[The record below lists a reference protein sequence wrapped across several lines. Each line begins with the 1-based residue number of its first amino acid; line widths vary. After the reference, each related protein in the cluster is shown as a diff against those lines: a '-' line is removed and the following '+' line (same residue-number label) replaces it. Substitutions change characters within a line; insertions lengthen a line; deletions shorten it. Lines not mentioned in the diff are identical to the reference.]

1 MGVKVCVEC
10 GATFDAQRN
19 TRRCPDC
26 RGVKEARPA
35 PEGGVLGATR
45 AQLAAI
51 GRAESPLGA
60 TALVLAGRL
69 DAGAD
74 PGSAMAAMAKELRGI
89 MADLLKEAPVVAD
102 PVDELRARRKARLG
116 A

>member
-1 MGVKVCVEC
+1 MGVKRCVEC
-10 GATFDAQRN
+10 GGTFDARRN
-19 TRRCPDC
+19 QKRCPAC
-26 RGVKEARPA
+26 RGVPA
-35 PEGGVLGATR
+35 EGPGLEGGVLVATR
-45 AQLAAI
+45 AQLVAI

-60 TALVLAGRL
+60 ASLVLAARL

-89 MADLLKEAPVVAD
+89 MADLLRDAPAVAD
-102 PVDELRARRKARLG
+102 PVDELKARRKARLG